1 MALHLLPALLVID
14 LHGCQIIFPSIPCAA
29 AQQLL
34 RKCGLSAAAA
44 ANDQCRHILA
54 SILFLPCLKPDI
66 RLQLHV
72 REQRLI
78 LIQRHG
84 QV

>member
-1 MALHLLPALLVID
+1 MALHLLPAFLIID
-14 LHGCQIIFPSIPCAA
+14 LHGCQIVFPSILCAA

-34 RKCGLSAAAA
+34 RKCRLSAAAA
-44 ANDQCRHILA
+44 ANDQCHHILA
-54 SILFLPCLKPDI
+54 SILFLPCLKPDV
-66 RLQLHV
+66 RLQFHV
-72 REQRLI
+72 GEQRLI